1 MVLPVPICDYYHND
15 SSFATVA
22 RPRKRLA
29 GGRPAGST
37 YASRLPHRARS
48 ARPVLA
54 VAQSRYDGPRCCAA
68 RALLA
73 RVGARRLARDAIA
86 AIGQHP
92 GSVET
97 HPVGL
102 HPLARPARARPRLAV
117 GGRGEMAHAG
127 APDAGVGALG
137 AVTAVAAAVSFAGS
151 VQSRRRRVGAV
162 LLDGRHAPRAGRVGH
177 VPCPC
182 GTRIRRTDP
191 TWRAPCSGDSAA
203 ARARVEIPHRPA
215 AGVGVPHRRRAPD
228 GRGHGAARGSLAT
241 RSRRWS
247 GHQREIVARP
257 LSAPCA
263 GPRLDKRRD
272 PRPAAAALVG
282 APAAGF
288 ALAASARNAAAEKA
302 RTLFETDCRRAP
314 PRADRKNVNIS
325 RMRSPI
331 GTLVRSWTGISYGI
345 DLGFSFVANRCM
357 IR

>member
-1 MVLPVPICDYYHND
+1 MVLSVPICDYEHND
-15 SSFATVA
+15 TSFATAA

-29 GGRPAGST
+29 GGCPSGST

-48 ARPVLA
+48 ARSVLA

-73 RVGARRLARDAIA
+73 RVGARRLARDATA

-102 HPLARPARARPRLAV
+102 HPLARPARARSRLAV
-117 GGRGEMAHAG
+117 GGRGKMAHAG
-127 APDAGVGALG
+127 ASDAGANAYG
-137 AVTAVAAAVSFAGS
+137 AVTAIAAAVSFAGGVRS
-151 VQSRRRRVGAV
+151 GRRRVSAV
-162 LLDGRHAPRAGRVGH
+162 FLDGRHAPRAGRVGH

-182 GTRIRRTDP
+182 ETRVRRTDP
-191 TWRAPCSGDSAA
+191 TWHAPRSGDSAA
-203 ARARVEIPHRPA
+203 ARARVEGPHRPA
-215 AGVGVPHRRRAPD
+215 AGVGVPRRRRAPD
-228 GRGHGAARGSLAT
+228 GCGHGAARGSLVT
-241 RSRRWS
+241 RSRWWPD
-247 GHQREIVARP
+247 HQREIVARP
-257 LSAPCA
+257 LPASCA

-272 PRPAAAALVG
+272 PRPAAAVLVG
-282 APAAGF
+282 ALAAGF

-331 GTLVRSWTGISYGI
+331 GTLVRSWTGISYGV